1 MAYNNQNRKAT
12 AKLTKQ
18 KIYDAAKALF
28 ASRDY
33 NAVSVD
39 AIVQAAGV
47 SKGGFYVHFVSK
59 DALFAAL
66 VNDYVIQ
73 LDADYQGYL
82 NSFADDAPAEFML
95 LSLIGKI
102 ADVLTEDIGRGSMQA
117 VYKAQITGEYD
128 VDVVSSYNRDIY
140 QLFRQVL
147 ERGIS
152 RGEFE
157 TDLTPDMLAR
167 HLMLAIRGVTYE
179 WCIRFPDFD
188 YKAEALAHFTFL
200 LKGLRA
206 RS

>member
-1 MAYNNQNRKAT
+1 
-12 AKLTKQ
+12 
-18 KIYDAAKALF
+18 
-28 ASRDY
+28 
-33 NAVSVD
+33 
-39 AIVQAAGV
+39 
-47 SKGGFYVHFVSK
+47 
-59 DALFAAL
+59 
-66 VNDYVIQ
+66 
-73 LDADYQGYL
+73 
-82 NSFADDAPAEFML
+82 
-95 LSLIGKI
+95 
-102 ADVLTEDIGRGSMQA
+102 MQA